1 MYIIFAMNN
10 TSLIIRLAIKNI
22 SNYYERKRVYNDIH
36 LRNNIDN
43 KDIFLINILVE
54 EVLEFKWIS

>member
-1 MYIIFAMNN
+1 MNN